1 MPTKIL
7 LTSFQTWLPHH
18 RSNSSDDLLAAIES
32 QAFPNFSLRFL
43 RQLPVDIE
51 KSSQHAISEIQR
63 LQPDAILCCGMAE
76 TRNTLTVE
84 STAWRGNKSL
94 QTPLSLHPIVTNLN
108 ATEISHDAGKFVCEG
123 LYYEV
128 LNHIQQKQLPIP
140 CLFVHVPLLT
150 PQNFPIIVADFCQLL
165 DRVAKSRFYSEK

>member
-1 MPTKIL
+1 MQTQIL
-7 LTSFQTWLPHH
+7 LTSFQTWLPHQH
-18 RSNSSDDLLAAIES
+18 SNSSDDLLGAIES
-32 QAFPNFSLRFL
+32 QLFPNFSLRFL

-51 KSSQHAISEIQR
+51 KSSRRAIAQIDR
-63 LQPDAILCCGMAE
+63 THPNAILCCGMAE

-94 QTPLSLHPIVTNLN
+94 QTTLSLDSIVANLS

-128 LNHIQQKQLPIP
+128 LNHIQHKQLPIS
-140 CLFVHVPLLT
+140 CLFIHVPLLT
-150 PQNFPIIVADFCQLL
+150 PHNFSMISADFCQLL
-165 DRVAKSRFYSEK
+165 DRVAKLRF